1 VDYQWFGA
9 MELIKLIIRNALR
22 QRLRAALTMLGMA
35 VAILAFCLL
44 RTVVDAWYAG
54 VSAASPNR
62 LVTRNAV
69 SLIMPLPIS
78 YRQKILQVPGVNKV
92 AYANWFGGVYIDE
105 KHFFPRMAVGPDIF
119 FDLFPEFII
128 PEDQLKAFQK
138 QRNACIAGRK
148 LVQKYGWKLGDA
160 INLTGNIYPGDWQL
174 VLRGVYS
181 GATKTTDETQFF
193 FQWDYLDEVM
203 KKNNPLRSGYAGWYV
218 VQIRNP
224 FESGPIS
231 QNIDALF
238 KNSWAETLTETE
250 KAFQMGFVAMTD
262 AIVMAVRIVSFVVIG
277 VILLVLAN
285 TMTMTARER
294 MPEYA
299 VLKTLGFGNR
309 FLFLLISGESITLAL
324 VGGLLGMIL
333 AFPVAHIFA
342 KEMSTLLP
350 VFHIQLETLLFATA
364 LCFAIGLLAAIFP
377 TWRAVR
383 IRIAPALCHVG

>member
-1 VDYQWFGA
+1 
-9 MELIKLIIRNALR
+9 MELIKLILRNTLR
-22 QRLRAALTMLGMA
+22 QRLRATLTILGMA

-69 SLIMPLPIS
+69 SLIFPLPIS
-78 YRQKILQVPGVNKV
+78 YRQKILQVSGVSQV
-92 AYANWFGGVYIDE
+92 AYANWFAGVYIDE
-105 KHFFPRMAVGPDIF
+105 RHFFPRMAVGPEIF
-119 FDLFPEFII
+119 FDLFPEFVI
-128 PEDQLKAFQK
+128 PEDQRKAFQK
-138 QRNACIAGRK
+138 ERNACIVGRK
-148 LVQKYGWKLGDA
+148 LVQKYGWKLGDT
-160 INLTGNIYPGDWQL
+160 INLTGNIYPGDWQF

-193 FQWDYLDEVM
+193 FRWDYLDEVLR
-203 KKNNPLRSGYAGWYV
+203 KNMPHRSGYAGWYI

-224 FESGPIS
+224 FDGGAIS
-231 QNIDALF
+231 QTIDALF
-238 KNSWAETLTETE
+238 KSSWAKTLTETE

-262 AIVMAVRIVSFVVIG
+262 AIVMAVRIVSFVVIA

-294 MPEYA
+294 MSEYA

-309 FLFLLISGESITLAL
+309 FLFLLISGESMTIA
-324 VGGLLGMIL
+324 LLGGMLGMAL
-333 AFPVAHIFA
+333 AFPVAHEFA

-350 VFHIQLETLLFATA
+350 VFHIHWKTLVLATT
-364 LCFAIGLLAAIFP
+364 LSLAIGLLAAVFP
-377 TWRAVR
+377 TWRAAR
-383 IRIAPALCHVG
+383 MRIASALSHVG

>member
-1 VDYQWFGA
+1 
-9 MELIKLIIRNALR
+9 MELLKLILRNTLR
-22 QRLRAALTMLGMA
+22 QRLRAALTIFGMA

-69 SLIMPLPIS
+69 SLIFPLPIS
-78 YRQKILQVPGVNKV
+78 YRQKIQQVPGVKQV
-92 AYANWFGGVYIDE
+92 AYANWFAGVYIDE
-105 KHFFPRMAVGPDIF
+105 RHFFPRMAVGPDIF
-119 FDLFPEFII
+119 FDLFPEFLI
-128 PEDQLKAFQK
+128 PEDQLNAFQK
-138 QRNACIAGRK
+138 QRNACIAGYK
-148 LVQKYGWKLGDA
+148 LVQKYGWKLGDT
-160 INLTGNIYPGDWQL
+160 INLTGNIYPGDWQF
-174 VLRGVYS
+174 VLRGVYR

-193 FQWDYLDEVM
+193 FRWDYLDEVI
-203 KKNNPLRSGYAGWYV
+203 KKNMPHRSGYAGWYV

-224 FESGPIS
+224 FESGVIS
-231 QNIDALF
+231 RTIDALF

-262 AIVMAVRIVSFVVIG
+262 AIVIAVRIVSFVVIG

-309 FLFLLISGESITLAL
+309 FLFFLISGESVAIAL
-324 VGGLLGMIL
+324 LGGILGMIL
-333 AFPVAHIFA
+333 AFPVAHVFA

-350 VFHIQLETLLFATA
+350 VFHIHWKTLLFATI
-364 LCFAIGLLAAIFP
+364 LCLAIGLLAAVLP
-377 TWRAVR
+377 TWRAIR
-383 IRIAPALCHVG
+383 IRIASALSHVG